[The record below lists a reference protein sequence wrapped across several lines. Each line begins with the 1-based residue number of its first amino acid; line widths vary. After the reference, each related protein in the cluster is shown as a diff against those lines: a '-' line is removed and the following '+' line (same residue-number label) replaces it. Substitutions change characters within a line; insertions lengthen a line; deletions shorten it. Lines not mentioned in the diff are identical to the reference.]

1 MFFTK
6 PFEEYEKTQVS
17 LVRNFEWFDIQK
29 LEGFTNE
36 VKEILLNNKLL
47 SQERIDKIIEQIK
60 KRIEF
65 INQLK
70 QSKETN
76 NDNM

>member
-1 MFFTK
+1 MGVLYGSMK
-6 PFEEYEKTQVS
+6 MITQVS

-36 VKEILLNNKLL
+36 VKEILLSNKLL
-47 SQERIDKIIEQIK
+47 SRERIDKIIEQIK

-65 INQLK
+65 VNQLK
-70 QSKETN
+70 QAKETN